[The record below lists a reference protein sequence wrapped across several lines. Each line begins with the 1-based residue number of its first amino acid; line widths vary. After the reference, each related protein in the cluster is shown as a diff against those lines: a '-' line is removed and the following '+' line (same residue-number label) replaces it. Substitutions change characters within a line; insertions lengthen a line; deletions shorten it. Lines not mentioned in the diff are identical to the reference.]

1 MNADPDL
8 LKLQSWARDNSF
20 ATTTTWQRNRISRKN
35 MKNAKVSVS
44 KWSCHNEQR
53 QNAKNNNCVAWKHV
67 HVVAIILS
75 RVQPGQAL
83 SNYKKI
89 KMKREKKVFWC
100 FKWGFSSLKKHGVE
114 CGTKTGAK
122 QLFRIFKE
130 GEREKRERE
139 RQGPSAALIALI
151 AVMPGII
158 SLSLLRPGPT
168 MLKLIQSLTRQMMY

>member
-8 LKLQSWARDNSF
+8 PKLQSWARDNSF

-158 SLSLLRPGPT
+158 SLSLAPRC
-168 MLKLIQSLTRQMMY
+168 SSEFSH